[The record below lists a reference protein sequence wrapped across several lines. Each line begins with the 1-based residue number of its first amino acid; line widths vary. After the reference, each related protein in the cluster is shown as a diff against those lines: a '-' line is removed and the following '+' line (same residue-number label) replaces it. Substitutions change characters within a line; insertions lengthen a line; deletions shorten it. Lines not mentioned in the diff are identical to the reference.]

1 MKIICKYIL
10 FGCIFFSF
18 QINAQGLRTLGKK
31 IINKNGDEV
40 LLKGVGLG
48 GWMLQEGYM
57 MNSSGAAD
65 TQHEFIE
72 KLNDLIGEQETNT
85 FYTNWRKNF
94 VTKRDIDSI
103 AKWGYNSV
111 RLAMHYNLFTLPIED

>member
-1 MKIICKYIL
+1 MTFIKKHFAVLLLLLSI
-10 FGCIFFSF
+10 SS
-18 QINAQGLRTLGKK
+18 QSQGLRTLGKK
-31 IINKNGDEV
+31 IINSKGEEV

-72 KLNDLIGEQETNT
+72 KLNILNA
-85 FYTNWRKNF
+85 
-94 VTKRDIDSI
+94 SL
-103 AKWGYNSV
+103 
-111 RLAMHYNLFTLPIED
+111 LAMKRAILMLKKKPVQII

>member
-1 MKIICKYIL
+1 MTFIKKHFAVLLLLLSI
-10 FGCIFFSF
+10 SS
-18 QINAQGLRTLGKK
+18 QSQGLRTLGKT
-31 IINKNGDEV
+31 IINSNGDEV

-72 KLNDLIGEQETNT
+72 LSLIH
-85 FYTNWRKNF
+85 
-94 VTKRDIDSI
+94 I
-103 AKWGYNSV
+103 
-111 RLAMHYNLFTLPIED
+111 

>member
-1 MKIICKYIL
+1 MTFIKKHFAVLLLLLSI
-10 FGCIFFSF
+10 SS
-18 QINAQGLRTLGKK
+18 QSQGLRTLGKT
-31 IINKNGDEV
+31 IINSNGDEV

-72 KLNDLIGEQETNT
+72 KLIL
-85 FYTNWRKNF
+85 
-94 VTKRDIDSI
+94 
-103 AKWGYNSV
+103 
-111 RLAMHYNLFTLPIED
+111 